1 MTGRNMRPTNE
12 QYAKIAIFKAIEAQR
27 AANQVSREL
36 GNLKTV
42 LMELSTTLDRLRAEL
57 REPRD

>member
-1 MTGRNMRPTNE
+1 MRPTNE